1 MEIQIPTAL
10 LDGVVLML
18 VSREDMYGYAL
29 TQTVQR
35 NFPISESTLYPV
47 LRRLKKDGDLE
58 THDEPFEGRMRRY
71 YRITEV
77 GKLQLQKISADW
89 EIFKSVIDECLGGSN
104 L

>member
-1 MEIQIPTAL
+1 MDIQIPTLL

-18 VSREDMYGYAL
+18 VSQEDRYGYIL
-29 TQTVQR
+29 TQKVQE

-47 LRRLKKDGDLE
+47 LRRLKKDGALE

-71 YRITEV
+71 YRITAS
-77 GKLQLQKISADW
+77 GKQQLQKISSDW
-89 EIFKSVIDECLGGSN
+89 EIFKTIMDETLGGQI